1 MEEFRKPYYQADLG
15 LSVRKVSNGYSVK
28 INHSIVEGAVG
39 RIIIAENKDEVLKIL
54 GAIFTENEKVK
65 KDDNG
70 FYG

>member
-54 GAIFTENEKVK
+54 ETIFTENEKVK

>member
-28 INHSIVEGAVG
+28 INHSLVNGAVG
-39 RIIIAENKDEVLKIL
+39 RIIIASDKDEVLKIL
-54 GAIFTENEKVK
+54 SDIFSENEKAK